1 MHQFIWSEFQ
11 IVDRHKNMKKQ
22 DVSDPIMQKKTV
34 ASMSS
39 CALDLFKLP
48 DIIVRVLEAFPTLYA
63 QRSSH
68 EDLPLWVYNCV

>member
-1 MHQFIWSEFQ
+1 
-11 IVDRHKNMKKQ
+11 
-22 DVSDPIMQKKTV
+22 MQKKTV

-68 EDLPLWVYNCV
+68 EDLPL